1 MDMMEQLNLKEREI
15 KRIVRAKTKAMKI
28 VAKAC
33 GWNPEKA
40 TGILAYMYVKVA
52 SIGMNKEDAT
62 EVIRYAFETLEE
74 AKEKERVREEWRRV
88 YGENGNGSGRN

>member
-1 MDMMEQLNLKEREI
+1 MDMMEQMNLTEREI

-33 GWNPEKA
+33 GWNPEK
-40 TGILAYMYVKVA
+40 TIGILAYMYVKAALIVT
-52 SIGMNKEDAT
+52 NKEDAMDF
-62 EVIRYAFETLEE
+62 IRYTFETFEE
-74 AKEKERVREEWRRV
+74 VKKKERVREEWQRV